1 MRSTAAR
8 PSTPSIRYIF
18 PNLRSGTGTTAIE
31 VNDDETAD
39 AISIES
45 GVGTLVQKCGNT
57 TCTVAYDDPT
67 DPSPFPSA
75 DWYTIRLTKQPN
87 GQVKVAIL
95 TDGMVDV
102 AGINGVA
109 TPVSG
114 YEVIGGLVASRLF
127 LGNIAISADGSTITR
142 ANGSDLGSF
151 IDEGFERRNLIRVAI
166 TVAASRTL
174 RPRDRRFA
182 DRGHRE
188 HDHAEDGAPAAARGY
203 VGTTKDDT
211 VSLLLERLATGK
223 VTSRS

>member
-1 MRSTAAR
+1 M
-8 PSTPSIRYIF
+8 
-18 PNLRSGTGTTAIE
+18 
-31 VNDDETAD
+31 
-39 AISIES
+39 ISIES

-127 LGNIAISADGSTITR
+127 LGNIAISADGLTITR

-151 IDEGFERRNLIRVAI
+151 IDEGFARRNLIRVAI
-166 TVAASRTL
+166 GGVSYDLEIADSPTAVTETTITL
-174 RPRDRRFA
+174 KTA
-182 DRGHRE
+182 
-188 HDHAEDGAPAAARGY
+188 APAAARGH

-211 VSLLLERLATGK
+211 VSLLSNDGYWEGDVTFLNTSLNAPPNQARLAGY
-223 VTSRS
+223 R